1 MGDGDSVNPVIG
13 NSGYYV
19 AFQTGASNLSTNQGS
34 FGDRNGAIDSYVYTD
49 TRKITLVESLTPD
62 GRLIP
67 AGGENPS
74 MSFYSNYV
82 VFDTPSNLDR
92 GSGQRQVF
100 MRYVGGK

>member
-1 MGDGDSVNPVIG
+1 MGNGDSLNPVIG

-19 AFQTGASNLSTNQGS
+19 SFQSAASNLSTNQGS
-34 FGDRNGAIDSYVYTD
+34 FGDRNGVTDSYLYTD
-49 TRKITLVESLTPD
+49 TRKITLVTSLTPQ
-62 GRLIP
+62 GRLLP

-82 VFDTPSNLDR
+82 VFDTPSNLDS

-100 MRYVGGK
+100 MGSVGGK